1 MVCFNEVKVDDAIHK
16 IDVNRLNASSKKL
29 YFYDAMTN
37 KNPKRK
43 GFIFKT
49 YEAPFQSPFDKLFEI
64 FKELITHTSGDFDE
78 AIDWLRELDKEY
90 KLTTPDYTIDD
101 FIEDL
106 KQKGYLKEEIDP
118 DGKGGLSITAKTER
132 AIRQQALDQ
141 IFGQIKRSGQGN
153 HKSKSPGIGDEHTG
167 DFREYQFGDA
177 LDKVSMTQSLKNA
190 QINHGIGDFKLSED
204 DLVVEETLHKS
215 QMSTVLMID
224 ISHSMILYGEDRIT
238 PAKKVAMALSE
249 LITTRYPK
257 DTLDIIVFGNDAWQ
271 IEIKDLPYLKV
282 GPYHTNTVAGLEL
295 AMDLLRRKR
304 NTNKQIFMI
313 TDGKPSCLR
322 LPDGQY
328 YKDSVGLNPYIINK
342 CYVMA
347 QQARRLHIPITTFMI
362 AQDPY
367 LMQFVR
373 EFTQANQGKAF
384 YTGLKGLGE
393 MIFEDYETNRKK
405 RIRGS

>member
-1 MVCFNEVKVDDAIHK
+1 MKPH
-16 IDVNRLNASSKKL
+16 NA
-29 YFYDAMTN
+29 
-37 KNPKRK
+37 PRK
-43 GFIFKT
+43 GFVFKS
-49 YEAPFQSPFDKLFEI
+49 YEAPNQSPFEKLFEI

-78 AIDWLRELDKEY
+78 AIDWLRELDREY
-90 KLTTPDYTIDD
+90 ELTTPDYTIDD

-106 KQKGYLKEEIDP
+106 KKKGYLREEIDP
-118 DGKGGLSITAKTER
+118 DGNGSLSITAKTER

-141 IFGQIKRSGQGN
+141 IFGKIKRSGQGN

-167 DFREYQFGDA
+167 DFRSYQFGDA
-177 LDKVSMTQSLKNA
+177 LDKVSMTESLKNA
-190 QINHGIGDFKLSED
+190 QISHGISDFTLSED

-238 PAKKVAMALSE
+238 PAKKVAMALAE

-257 DTLDIIVFGNDAWQ
+257 DTLDILVFGNDAWQ

-322 LPDGQY
+322 LPSGEY
-328 YKDSVGLNPYIINK
+328 FKDSFGLNPNIVNK
-342 CYVMA
+342 CYMMA

-362 AQDPY
+362 AKDDY

-373 EFTQANQGKAF
+373 EFTYANQGKAF

-405 RIRGS
+405 RIRG